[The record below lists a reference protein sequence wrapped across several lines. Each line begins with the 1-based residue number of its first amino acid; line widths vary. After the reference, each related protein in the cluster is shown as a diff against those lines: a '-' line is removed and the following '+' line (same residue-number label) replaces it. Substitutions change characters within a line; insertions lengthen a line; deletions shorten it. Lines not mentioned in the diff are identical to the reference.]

1 MWGREWIEHVRVSHF
16 EQEFW
21 WPGKCNVF
29 SLADALECDSQAF
42 AARTAL
48 QNELPAT
55 SLSFKLHH

>member
-1 MWGREWIEHVRVSHF
+1 MRVSHF

-55 SLSFKLHH
+55 SLSFKLYH